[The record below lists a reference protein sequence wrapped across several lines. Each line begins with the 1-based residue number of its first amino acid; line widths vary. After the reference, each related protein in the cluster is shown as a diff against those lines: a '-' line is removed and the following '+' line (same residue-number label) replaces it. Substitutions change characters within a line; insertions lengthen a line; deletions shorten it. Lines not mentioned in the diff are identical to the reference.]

1 MYTPTAYFQE
11 EEGAIA
17 ALPLIQ
23 DVGKEAD
30 VALGV
35 RLLNDAWLTGGVA
48 LAVEVERSSDG
59 FQSGIGFD
67 GDGLL
72 DEAALLAWVGTGP
85 NDHGYVV
92 KWWDQSGKGN
102 HFENPNGFSR
112 SPIIVLSGSILR
124 LSGSDDGNGNELP
137 TVFFD
142 GNTSGQGTYLDSPA
156 IPATYDPEISFTADF
171 LSYNSN
177 GIMMSEL
184 QNGYIFGTYYQGHF
198 SSANSS
204 AGFFGSSNQPIARL
218 YGIKQTPGDPI
229 ATSIYFGR
237 GQGFNTSKIYA
248 VNLSESIN
256 RLESGSSAD
265 PAAGTGPEFD
275 FTIEAGFYAA
285 TSHDNFTIGRY
296 PANPLYQRINISE
309 IIRWSGSAAFDSASR
324 QTCVENMAS
333 YYGIPF

>member
-35 RLLNDAWLTGGVA
+35 RLLNDAWLTGGIA

-59 FQSGIGFD
+59 FQLGIGFD
-67 GDGLL
+67 GNGLL
-72 DEAALLAWVGTGP
+72 DEAALLAWVGSGS
-85 NDHGYVV
+85 NDHGAVV
-92 KWWDQSGKGN
+92 KWWDQSGKNN
-102 HFENPNGFSR
+102 HFINPTGASR
-112 SPIIVLSGSILR
+112 SPLIVLSGSILR

-142 GNTSGQGTYLDSPA
+142 GLTNGQGTYLNSP
-156 IPATYDPEISFTADF
+156 PLSGTYDPEISMVCDV

-177 GIMMSEL
+177 GYIMSEL
-184 QNGYIFGTYYQGHF
+184 NNGYHIGTYYAGTF
-198 SSANSS
+198 NSAPHGVGN
-204 AGFFGSSNQPIARL
+204 FGSSNQPIFRI

-229 ATSIYFGR
+229 AMSIYYGR
-237 GQGFNTSKIYA
+237 NQGFNASKIYA
-248 VNLSESIN
+248 VNLSESID

-265 PAAGTGPEFD
+265 VAAGTGPEFD

-285 TSHDNFTIGRY
+285 ATHDNFTIGRF
-296 PANPLYQRINISE
+296 PANPLYQRVNISE

-324 QTCVENMAS
+324 QTCVENMAT